1 MFIKSIKLWRIGLIR
16 TQKIE
21 HRDRLFYDTLEEI
34 VKQKSAQDP
43 ERREDK
49 KANAAES
56 RIEKQ
61 IERRPKRIFFGGFP
75 KIFRV
80 VKK

>member
-16 TQKIE
+16 IQKIE

-49 KANAAES
+49 KANAAQKELS
-56 RIEKQ
+56 LAVFQKSSASS
-61 IERRPKRIFFGGFP
+61 KNNL
-75 KIFRV
+75 
-80 VKK
+80 